1 MTVKERFDNLYNEI
15 RIKLQNEIDEAR
27 IGDSKKSMQQLL
39 TIMEEIQHMSEVRND
54 KAFLPSYPRF
64 IIDSW
69 DFTDPLGM
77 ELIKLLE
84 IYKKLS

>member
-1 MTVKERFDNLYNEI
+1 MTVQEKFDILYNEI
-15 RIKLQNEIDEAR
+15 RLKLQKEIDEAR
-27 IGDSKKSMQQLL
+27 KGVSKKSIQQLS
-39 TIMEEIQHMSEVRND
+39 TIMGDIQQMSEVRND
-54 KAFLPSYPRF
+54 KTFLPSYPRF

-77 ELIKLLE
+77 ELINLLE

>member
-1 MTVKERFDNLYNEI
+1 MTVQERFDNLYNEI
-15 RIKLQNEIDEAR
+15 MIKLQKEIDEAR
-27 IGDSKKSMQQLL
+27 KGVSKKSMQQLL
-39 TIMEEIQHMSEVRND
+39 TIMGDIQQMSEVRND

-64 IIDSW
+64 IIESW